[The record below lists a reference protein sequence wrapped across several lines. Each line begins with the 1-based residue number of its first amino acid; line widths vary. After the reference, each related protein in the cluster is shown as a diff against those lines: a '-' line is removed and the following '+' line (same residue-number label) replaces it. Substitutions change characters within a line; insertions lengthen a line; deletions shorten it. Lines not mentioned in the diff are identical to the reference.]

1 MVPDNPILKPEIKYI
16 LVLKNVPYDSKIFNL
31 VTFYV
36 KKRITATC
44 TVLFK
49 RNTNINLFLMI
60 SLRYYI
66 IKLSVHNINIILRQ

>member
-1 MVPDNPILKPEIKYI
+1 MVPDNAILKPEIKYI

-44 TVLFK
+44 TVPFK

-60 SLRYYI
+60 SLRYYS